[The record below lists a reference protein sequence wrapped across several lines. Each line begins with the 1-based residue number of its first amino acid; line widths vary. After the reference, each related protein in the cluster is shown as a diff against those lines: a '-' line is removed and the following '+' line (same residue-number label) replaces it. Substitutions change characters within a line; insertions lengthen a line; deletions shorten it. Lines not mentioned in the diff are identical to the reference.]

1 MDKDYYKILGV
12 NESDT
17 AENIKTAYRKLAR
30 KWHPDVAGNSP
41 DILLKFKEINE
52 AYDALTKNGGSSY
65 NSSSSYSSNTSSV
78 VLLISNC
85 GISLLN
91 VI

>member
-52 AYDALTKNGGSSY
+52 AYDILSDKY
-65 NSSSSYSSNTSSV
+65 KREEYDKV
-78 VLLISNC
+78 RMFL
-85 GISLLN
+85 
-91 VI
+91 